1 MPVFKEP
8 RFRYDW
14 DVDAELKALRG
25 LQLAAGQG
33 GSGDPAEGGRARA
46 GRHVEHRQP
55 RRPGAARDEDHR
67 LIAEILGWFDFVAI
81 QEVNDD
87 LGGLRAVQALLPK
100 KYRVLFNDAGGNRER
115 FAFLF
120 DSTKFKP
127 LEEIGELTVAA
138 TDLSDVRMAD
148 VTSGFAGFDRNPF
161 ITTFEVR
168 GTRLTFVNVHLY
180 FGDDGAA
187 GMDRR
192 VLEAYAVAR
201 WADLRRGSKHAFA
214 KDVVALGDF
223 NLPKRRRGDRVYDAL
238 VRRGL
243 VVPEHA
249 TKVGGTNVR
258 DDADYDQMALFPG
271 PIVDAIEQVGIFDF
285 DGAVFRDLWAAG
297 TDADKARFFAWRAV
311 LPQRPPAAVDVARAL
326 TLTSAASATLHRT

>member
-1 MPVFKEP
+1 MAEFKKP
-8 RFRYDW
+8 AFRFDW
-14 DVDAELKALRG
+14 DVGDELKALQGYSSTPGKEDRAIPRK
-25 LQLAAGQG
+25 AAGRLLIATWNIANLGAQ
-33 GSGDPAEGGRARA
+33 D
-46 GRHVEHRQP
+46 RQE
-55 RRPGAARDEDHR
+55 DDHR
-67 LIAEILGWFDFVAI
+67 LLAEIMGWFDFVAI

-87 LGGLRAVQALLPK
+87 LSGLRAVQAMLPK

-115 FAFLF
+115 FAFLY

-127 LEEIGELTVAA
+127 LEEVGELTVAA
-138 TDLSDVRMAD
+138 ADLGDVRLAD
-148 VTSGFAGFDRNPF
+148 VTSRFAGFDRNPF

-168 GTRLTFVNVHLY
+168 GQRLTFANAHLY
-180 FGDDGAA
+180 FGNDGRA

-223 NLPKRRRGDRVYDAL
+223 NLPKRRPGDRVYDAL

-243 VVPEHA
+243 VLPEHA

-258 DDADYDQMALFPG
+258 DDADYDQMAIFPG
-271 PIVDAIEQVGIFDF
+271 PIKDAIEQVGIFDF
-285 DGAVFRDLWAAG
+285 DGAVFRELWG
-297 TDADKARFFAWRAV
+297 TGSETDRIRFFEW
-311 LPQRPPAAVDVARAL
+311 LQYYLSDHRPLWMSLKV
-326 TLTSAASATLHRT
+326 

>member
-8 RFRYDW
+8 RFRFDW

-25 LQLAAGQG
+25 YSSLPGKEDRAIPRKAAGRVLVATWNIANLGAQKR
-33 GSGDPAEGGRARA
+33 RA
-46 GRHVEHRQP
+46 
-55 RRPGAARDEDHR
+55 EDHR

-100 KYRVLFNDAGGNRER
+100 RYRVLFNDAGGNRER

-148 VTSGFAGFDRNPF
+148 VTSAFPGFDRNPF
-161 ITTFEVR
+161 ITTFAVR
-168 GTRLTFVNVHLY
+168 GSRLTFVNAHLY
-180 FGDDGAA
+180 FGDDGPA

-201 WADLRRGSKHAFA
+201 WADLRRGSSHAFA

-271 PIVDAIEQVGIFDF
+271 PIEDAIEQVGIFDF
-285 DGAVFRDLWAAG
+285 DGAVFRDLWGAG
-297 TDADKARFFAWRAV
+297 TDADKARFFAWV
-311 LPQRPPAAVDVARAL
+311 QYYLSDHRPL
-326 TLTSAASATLHRT
+326 WMSLKL

>member
-1 MPVFKEP
+1 MPPFDKP
-8 RFRYDW
+8 TFSFDF
-14 DVDAELKALRG
+14 DVGSELKALRG
-25 LQLAAGQG
+25 YSSLPDKQ
-33 GSGDPAEGGRARA
+33 DRKIPAKGA
-46 GRHVEHRQP
+46 GRVLVATWNIANL
-55 RRPGAARDEDHR
+55 GAQERGDDDHR

-87 LGGLRAVQALLPK
+87 LDGLRALQALLPK

-138 TDLSDVRMAD
+138 ADLSDVRLAD
-148 VTSGFAGFDRNPF
+148 VTSRFAGFDRNPF

-168 GTRLTFVNVHLY
+168 GTRLTFANAHLY
-180 FGDDGAA
+180 FGADGRA

-201 WADLRRGSKHAFA
+201 WADLRRRSDHAFA

-223 NLPKRRRGDRVYDAL
+223 NLPKRRPGDRVYDAL

-243 VVPEHA
+243 VLPEHA

-258 DDADYDQMALFPG
+258 DDADYDQMAIFPG
-271 PIVDAIEQVGIFDF
+271 PIKDAIEQVGIFDF
-285 DGAVFRDLWAAG
+285 DGAVFRDLWATG
-297 TDADKARFFAWRAV
+297 SDADRTRFFEWV
-311 LPQRPPAAVDVARAL
+311 QYYLSDHRPL
-326 TLTSAASATLHRT
+326 WMSLKI

>member
-1 MPVFKEP
+1 MPPFDKP
-8 RFRYDW
+8 TFSFDF
-14 DVDAELKALRG
+14 DVGSELKALRG
-25 LQLAAGQG
+25 YSSLPDKQ
-33 GSGDPAEGGRARA
+33 DRKIPAKGA
-46 GRHVEHRQP
+46 GRVLVATWNIANL
-55 RRPGAARDEDHR
+55 GAQERGDDDHR

-87 LGGLRAVQALLPK
+87 LDGLRALQALLPK

-138 TDLSDVRMAD
+138 ADLSDVRLAD
-148 VTSGFAGFDRNPF
+148 VTSRFAGFDRNPF

-168 GTRLTFVNVHLY
+168 GTRLTFANAHLY
-180 FGDDGAA
+180 FGADGRA

-201 WADLRRGSKHAFA
+201 WADLRRRSDYAFA

-223 NLPKRRRGDRVYDAL
+223 NLPKRRPGDRVYDAL

-243 VVPEHA
+243 VLPEHA

-258 DDADYDQMALFPG
+258 DDADYDQMAIFPG
-271 PIVDAIEQVGIFDF
+271 PIKDAIEQVGIFDF
-285 DGAVFRDLWAAG
+285 DGAVFRELWAAG
-297 TDADKARFFAWRAV
+297 TDADKARFFAWV
-311 LPQRPPAAVDVARAL
+311 QYYLSDHRPL
-326 TLTSAASATLHRT
+326 WMSLKI

>member
-1 MPVFKEP
+1 VPAFEKP
-8 RFRYDW
+8 RFRFGYD
-14 DVDAELKALRG
+14 VESELKALRG
-25 LQLAAGQG
+25 YSSQPGKEDRAIPRKAADRLLLATWNIANFGLQ
-33 GSGDPAEGGRARA
+33 E
-46 GRHVEHRQP
+46 
-55 RRPGAARDEDHR
+55 RRPDDHR

-81 QEVNDD
+81 QEVHDN
-87 LGGLRAVQALLPK
+87 LAGLRAVQDLLPR
-100 KYRVLFNDAGGNRER
+100 KYRVLFNDAGGNQER

-138 TDLSDVRMAD
+138 SSLSDVRLAD
-148 VTSGFAGFDRNPF
+148 VASSFSGFDRNPF
-161 ITTFEVR
+161 ITTFGVPSA
-168 GTRLTFVNVHLY
+168 RLTFANVHLY

-223 NLPKRRRGDRVYDAL
+223 NLPKRRGGDRVYDAL

-243 VVPEHA
+243 VLPEHA
-249 TKVGGTNVR
+249 TKVGGSNTR
-258 DDADYDQMALFPG
+258 DDADYDQMAVFPG
-271 PIVDAIEQVGIFDF
+271 PIKDAIDQVGIFDF
-285 DGAVFRDLWAAG
+285 DGAVFRELWG
-297 TDADKARFFAWRAV
+297 DGSDRDQKRFFAYV
-311 LPQRPPAAVDVARAL
+311 QYYLSDHRPLWMSLKV
-326 TLTSAASATLHRT
+326 

>member
-1 MPVFKEP
+1 MAEFKKP
-8 RFRYDW
+8 AFQFDW
-14 DVDAELKALRG
+14 DVDDELKALRTYSS
-25 LQLAAGQG
+25 LP
-33 GSGDPAEGGRARA
+33 DKKDRAIPKKGA
-46 GRHVEHRQP
+46 GRVLIATWNIANL
-55 RRPGAARDEDHR
+55 GAQDRTEEDHR
-67 LIAEILGWFDFVAI
+67 LLAEIVGWFDLVAI

-87 LGGLRAVQALLPK
+87 LRGLRAIQALLPK

-115 FAFLF
+115 FAFVF

-138 TDLSDVRMAD
+138 ADLSDVRLAD
-148 VTSGFAGFDRNPF
+148 VTSRFGGFDRNPF

-168 GTRLTFVNVHLY
+168 GQRLTFANAHLY
-180 FGDDGAA
+180 FGDDGRA

-201 WADLRRGSKHAFA
+201 WADLRRRSDYAFA

-223 NLPKRRRGDRVYDAL
+223 NLPKRREGDRVYDAL

-243 VVPEHA
+243 VLPQHA

-258 DDADYDQMALFPG
+258 DDADYDQMAIFPG
-271 PIVDAIEQVGIFDF
+271 PIKDAIEKVGIFDF
-285 DGAVFRDLWAAG
+285 DGAIFRELWG
-297 TDADKARFFAWRAV
+297 TGSEEERTRFFEW
-311 LPQRPPAAVDVARAL
+311 LQYYLSDHRPL
-326 TLTSAASATLHRT
+326 WMSLKL